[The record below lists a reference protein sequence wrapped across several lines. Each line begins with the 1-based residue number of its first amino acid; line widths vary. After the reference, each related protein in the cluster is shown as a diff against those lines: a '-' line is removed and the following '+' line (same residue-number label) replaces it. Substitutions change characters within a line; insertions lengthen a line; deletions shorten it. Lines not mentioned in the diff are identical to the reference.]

1 MGKIKV
7 DQIEERVS
15 SNGVEILSTP
25 KVDTISELTSAAG
38 VTVDGVL
45 LKDSEVSTDV
55 INEKT
60 SATGVTIDGVLLKD
74 GAVQNA
80 NISGPTLTDYVESDV
95 ALTSSSG
102 VISIDLSSGNTGS
115 ITLSENITDI
125 DFTNVPTNGTSNFT
139 MKVTQDGTG
148 SRTMAINAI
157 TVNGGSDVTGLT
169 SGGAGV
175 TLSTAASSVDLV
187 SFLFFDAATP
197 LINVLTDF
205 Q

>member
-45 LKDSEVSTDV
+45 LKDSQLSTDV

-74 GAVQNA
+74 GEVVGAK
-80 NISGPTLTDYVESDV
+80 LTDYSEKDV
-95 ALTSSSG
+95 ALSSTSG
-102 VISIDLSSGNTGS
+102 VVAIDLANGNTGS
-115 ITLSENITDI
+115 LTLTENVTDI
-125 DFTNVPTNGTSNFT
+125 DFTNVPTNGVSSFT
-139 MKVTQDGTG
+139 VKVTQDASSAYTV
-148 SRTMAINAI
+148 AINAI
-157 TVNGGSDVTGLT
+157 TVNGGGDVTAKT
-169 SGGAGV
+169 AGAGGFTMTA
-175 TLSTAASSVDLV
+175 TL
-187 SFLFFDAATP
+187 
-197 LINVLTDF
+197 
-205 Q
+205 

>member
-45 LKDSEVSTDV
+45 LKDSQVSTDV

-74 GAVQNA
+74 GEIIGAKF
-80 NISGPTLTDYVESDV
+80 TDYSEKDV
-95 ALTSSSG
+95 ALSSTSG
-102 VISIDLSSGNTGS
+102 VVAVDLANGNTGS

-139 MKVTQDGTG
+139 MKVTQDSTG

-187 SFLFFDAATP
+187 TFLFFDAATP

>member
-38 VTVDGVL
+38 VT
-45 LKDSEVSTDV
+45 
-55 INEKT
+55 
-60 SATGVTIDGVLLKD
+60 IDGVLLKD

-80 NISGPTLTDYVESDV
+80 TISGPTLTDYVESDV

-187 SFLFFDAATP
+187 TFLFFDAATP

>member
-45 LKDSEVSTDV
+45 LKDSVSTDV

-74 GAVQNA
+74 G
-80 NISGPTLTDYVESDV
+80 E
-95 ALTSSSG
+95 
-102 VISIDLSSGNTGS
+102 
-115 ITLSENITDI
+115 
-125 DFTNVPTNGTSNFT
+125 
-139 MKVTQDGTG
+139 
-148 SRTMAINAI
+148 
-157 TVNGGSDVTGLT
+157 
-169 SGGAGV
+169 
-175 TLSTAASSVDLV
+175 
-187 SFLFFDAATP
+187 
-197 LINVLTDF
+197 
-205 Q
+205 